1 MKFQLLY
8 FAIINRTVRLIILLK
23 LIKKTKFG
31 LFLQLKLFVV
41 HQLLQKQ

>member
-1 MKFQLLY
+1 MVNN
-8 FAIINRTVRLIILLK
+8 IVEIK